1 MTAPR
6 EFHALPA
13 LAMPLLALAFIAAA
27 AALAAPDWEA
37 AFRSDESPV
46 SWLSGVL
53 LAACAVLCTRL
64 GVEGR
69 LSAPLA
75 VTAALGLAWLAM
87 DEQFLL
93 HEHWKYGCTDWL
105 AVCRDAF
112 PAHTAVR
119 ELPTVLV
126 GMVGLPVVIGLGRQ
140 LPGRPARLLTLA
152 WVVGAFALGI
162 DLVQPGGMVGTLEE
176 AWEVLAESLFLGA
189 LLGTGGSG
197 AVRLGRE

>member
-1 MTAPR
+1 MTPPR
-6 EFHALPA
+6 EFHPLPA
-13 LAMPLLALAFIAAA
+13 LSIPLLALAFIAAS

-53 LAACAVLCTRL
+53 LAACAVLCARL

-69 LSAPLA
+69 LRAPLA
-75 VTAALGLAWLAM
+75 LTAALGLAWLAV

-93 HEHWKYGCTDWL
+93 HEHWKYGCADWM

-119 ELPTVLV
+119 ELPTMLV
-126 GMVGLPVVIGLGRQ
+126 GVMGLPVVIGLRRQ
-140 LPGRPARLLTLA
+140 LPGEAARLLALA
-152 WVVGAFALGI
+152 WGIGAFALGV
-162 DLVQPGGMVGTLEE
+162 DLVAPGGLVGTLEE

-189 LLGTGGSG
+189 LLGVGTLG

>member
-1 MTAPR
+1 MTPPHA
-6 EFHALPA
+6 FHPLPA
-13 LAMPLLALAFIAAA
+13 LSIPLLALAFIAVA

-53 LAACAVLCTRL
+53 LAANAALCARL

-69 LSAPLA
+69 LPPWLA
-75 VTAALGLAWLAM
+75 LTAAPGLAWLAV

-93 HEHWKYGCTDWL
+93 HEHWKYGCADWL

-112 PAHTAVR
+112 AGHAGIR

-126 GMVGLPVVIGLGRQ
+126 GVIGLPVVIGLGRC
-140 LPGRPARLLTLA
+140 LPGPAARLLALA
-152 WVVGAFALGI
+152 WVIGAFALGV
-162 DLVQPGGMVGTLEE
+162 DLVQPAGILGTLEE

-189 LLGTGGSG
+189 LLGVGGSG

>member
-1 MTAPR
+1 MTPPR
-6 EFHALPA
+6 EFHPLPA
-13 LAMPLLALAFIAAA
+13 LSIPLLALAFIAVA

-53 LAACAVLCTRL
+53 LAANAALCARL

-69 LSAPLA
+69 LPPWLA
-75 VTAALGLAWLAM
+75 LTAAPGRA
-87 DEQFLL
+87 
-93 HEHWKYGCTDWL
+93 WL

-112 PAHTAVR
+112 AGHAAIR

-126 GMVGLPVVIGLGRQ
+126 GVIGLPVVIGLGRC
-140 LPGRPARLLTLA
+140 LPGPAARLLALA
-152 WVVGAFALGI
+152 WVIGAFALGV
-162 DLVQPGGMVGTLEE
+162 DLVQPAGILGTLEE

-189 LLGTGGSG
+189 LLGVGGSG